1 MNSFERSEARN
12 LITPSHHSNRFVRY
26 LHLILTF
33 MSKEVSLTRARTE
46 AMKAAHQEETR
57 FSMGQSLNDGQEL
70 MRLRNRKVFQLI
82 ASEWSKLF

>member
-12 LITPSHHSNRFVRY
+12 LITPSHHS
-26 LHLILTF
+26 ILTF
-33 MSKEVSLTRARTE
+33 ISKEVSLTRARTE